1 VQTAEVVFRTIN
13 SNSQEVLNQAM
24 DIESSSATMK
34 ESSTKVVNEVS
45 EISSVTQ
52 QSSAATEEILASM
65 EEQRNLTQKMVDS
78 FGELEQ
84 LILNLNELVS
94 DHQLSSPVTEEK
106 ADDRPSPSV
115 VPIDTLS
122 AKKAV

>member
-1 VQTAEVVFRTIN
+1 MIN
-13 SNSQEVLNQAM
+13 SNSQQVLNQAA
-24 DIESSSATMK
+24 DIESSSVTMR

-84 LILNLNELVS
+84 LIVDLSDLVS
-94 DHQLSSPVTEEK
+94 DKNEIRSTT
-106 ADDRPSPSV
+106 
-115 VPIDTLS
+115 DTL
-122 AKKAV
+122 